1 MCLCLQTKKRY
12 AKEWAEAEKAS
23 QQAEKAE
30 CEVYA
35 TKVDVEKVNTHMH
48 ALALLEQCFVFS
60 LFLPLLDF
68 VIFSLHELLLSVSRS
83 PPCVSSHH
91 LPASIP
97 AFHFAFCFVSLHFFF
112 LLNPFILPSLVSVVP
127 SALHSER
134 PSSMPMLALTRQRS
148 AGTTMQQNSRNTTR
162 NRTTT
167 ITPTYRSSSM

>member
-30 CEVYA
+30 CEVSA

-60 LFLPLLDF
+60 LFLPLWDF

-83 PPCVSSHH
+83 PPLYPPITSVH
-91 LPASIP
+91 LFLHST
-97 AFHFAFCFVSLHFFF
+97 LHFVLS
-112 LLNPFILPSLVSVVP
+112 LLISFSC
-127 SALHSER
+127 
-134 PSSMPMLALTRQRS
+134 
-148 AGTTMQQNSRNTTR
+148 
-162 NRTTT
+162 
-167 ITPTYRSSSM
+167 